1 MYSNMNIISGFKN
14 YKADWIDVALTKI
27 AVFAGALFIAKVWD
41 TILDLEWYWYLIIW
55 IVAAIKPM
63 ITFFNRMKMSSQ

>member
-1 MYSNMNIISGFKN
+1 MNIISGFKN

-27 AVFAGALFIAKVWD
+27 AVFAGALFIAKLWNP
-41 TILDLEWYWYLIIW
+41 ILDLEWYWYLIIW

-63 ITFFNRMKMSSQ
+63 ITFFDRMKMSSQ

>member
-1 MYSNMNIISGFKN
+1 MNIISGFKN

-41 TILDLEWYWYLIIW
+41 TILDLEWYWYLIVW

>member
-1 MYSNMNIISGFKN
+1 MNIISGFKN

-63 ITFFNRMKMSSQ
+63 ITFFNRVKLSSK

>member
-1 MYSNMNIISGFKN
+1 MNIISGFKN

-63 ITFFNRMKMSSQ
+63 ITFFDRMKMSSQ

>member
-1 MYSNMNIISGFKN
+1 MNIISGFKN

-41 TILDLEWYWYLIIW
+41 AILDLEWYWYLIVW

-63 ITFFNRMKMSSQ
+63 ITFFNRMKLSSK

>member
-1 MYSNMNIISGFKN
+1 MNIISGFKN

-27 AVFAGALFIAKVWD
+27 AVFAGALFIAKLWNP
-41 TILDLEWYWYLIIW
+41 ILDLEWYWYLIVW

-63 ITFFNRMKMSSQ
+63 ITFFNRMKLSSK